1 LFDAWRPLPLAS
13 GLRSISPIRFLLVV
27 LLVLPLIPASLRAE
41 GRSPTRKLL
50 VYVGTY
56 TGRESQGIYAY
67 RFKPAT
73 GEVEPLGLAAESR
86 NPTFL
91 AVHPNRR
98 FLYAANEIGDFD
110 KQGAGAVT
118 AFAIDRATGKLTFLN
133 QVSARG
139 GGPCYVTVDKRGR
152 NALLANYGG
161 GSVAVLP
168 LKKDGRLG
176 EASAFVQHVGSS
188 VNRERQGG
196 PHAHSID
203 LSPDNRFALAAD
215 LGLDQVLV
223 YHFDGE
229 KGTLAPNNP
238 ASARVAA
245 GAGPRHLA
253 FHPNGRFGYVINEM
267 ASTVSAFAYESGA
280 GSLREMQTISTLPKE
295 FTGENYT
302 AEIQVHPSGRF
313 LYGSNRGHDS
323 IAGFAVDPEKGS
335 LRMIET
341 VSTQGKWPRHFEID
355 PSGRYLFAANQNSG
369 SIVIFRIDPST
380 GRLTSTGQVLEVT
393 SPVCVKFVAVD

>member
-1 LFDAWRPLPLAS
+1 MTFLRLFSSTTGSLQIFILLALCAPSTALAAERDAY
-13 GLRSISPIRFLLVV
+13 
-27 LLVLPLIPASLRAE
+27 
-41 GRSPTRKLL
+41 L

-56 TGRESQGIYAY
+56 TEQGSKGIYAY

-73 GEVEPLGLAAESR
+73 EEVEALGLAAESR

-110 KQGAGAVT
+110 KAGAGAVS
-118 AFAIDRATGKLTFLN
+118 AFAIDRATGKLTLLN
-133 QVSARG
+133 QVSSRG
-139 GGPCYVTVDKRGR
+139 GGPCYVTVDKGGR
-152 NALLANYGG
+152 NALVANYGG

-168 LKKDGRLG
+168 LKNDGRLD

-188 VNRERQGG
+188 VNPERQKG

-203 LSPDNRFALAAD
+203 LAPDHRFALAAD
-215 LGLDQVLV
+215 LGLDQVLI
-223 YHFDGE
+223 YRFDGE
-229 KGTLAPNNP
+229 KGTLASHQP

-253 FHPNGRFGYVINEM
+253 FHPNSRFAYVINEM
-267 ASTVSAFAYESGA
+267 ASTVSAFAYDAAA
-280 GSLREMQTISTLPKE
+280 GSLRELQTISTLPAHFK
-295 FTGENYT
+295 GENYT
-302 AEIQVHPSGRF
+302 AEVVVHPSGRF

-323 IAGFAVDPEKGS
+323 IVVFALDPDKGTVTY
-335 LRMIET
+335 IET

-355 PSGRYLFAANQNSG
+355 PSGRYLWAANQRSG
-369 SIVIFRIDPST
+369 TVVIFRIDPSS
-380 GRLTSTGQVLEVT
+380 GHLTAAGQVLSVI
-393 SPVCVKFVAVD
+393 SPACVKFVGLD